1 MNTLSLSLQ
10 NDPKARC
17 VLVMDPLDNSNLL
30 REHHSISVD
39 SPSQYHNVTPSSAV
53 LLESPSANCPLLS
66 LPPELRLRI
75 YDEVSQVREGRLYLT
90 PFNGSWYRTGR
101 TEGYEPK
108 TRNPSKCVG
117 LLATCKQIF
126 AEAHPLLCAR
136 TTLALY
142 DCDSN
147 STPLGTPSVD
157 LTNII
162 PKAHK
167 IHINI
172 KLYAPHDLDSE
183 EIRTMMAPFVEVTN
197 NALVARELRI
207 ELTISL
213 LREQEYFDRV
223 MLCFGDIE
231 SNAKTFIFL
240 TTTPLSKVGLNDASF
255 TNLLKKLSR

>member
-1 MNTLSLSLQ
+1 MPEL
-10 NDPKARC
+10 
-17 VLVMDPLDNSNLL
+17 
-30 REHHSISVD
+30 
-39 SPSQYHNVTPSSAV
+39 
-53 LLESPSANCPLLS
+53 PSADCPLLR

-75 YDEVSQVREGRLYLT
+75 YDEVFQVREGRLCLG

-101 TEGYEPK
+101 AEGYEPK
-108 TRNPSKCVG
+108 TRNPGKCVG
-117 LLATCKQIF
+117 LLTTCKQIF
-126 AEAHPLLCAR
+126 AEAHSFLCAK

-147 STPLGTPSVD
+147 STHSGTRSVD
-157 LTNII
+157 LTNMI

-183 EIRTMMAPFVEVTN
+183 EIRTMLAPFVEVTN

-213 LREQEYFDRV
+213 LQAQGYFDRV
-223 MLCFGDIE
+223 MLCFGAIE
-231 SNAKTFIFL
+231 SNAKTSMFL
-240 TTTPLSKVGLNDASF
+240 NTTPLSKVGLNDASF
-255 TNLLKKLSR
+255 TNLLKKLLR